1 MGSRPV
7 TMYHQTMALSKGEQ
21 AEKDGLVTG
30 EQAQNVALSTGE
42 VVSVTPEAMA
52 LLLADITN
60 TPAMDIKE
68 EETDIVVVFKPKK
81 QFPCEMFV
89 KTFTRKGH

>member
-1 MGSRPV
+1 M
-7 TMYHQTMALSKGEQ
+7 TMVHQTMALSKGEQ

-60 TPAMDIKE
+60 TPAMDSKRSRI
-68 EETDIVVVFKPKK
+68 TRQTLWWCFKPEK
-81 QFPCEMFV
+81 QFPM
-89 KTFTRKGH
+89 